1 MSVSSAAAI
10 CVAVTPAGRG
20 VLTAEDCVVILV
32 ADVVVAMEAEKEVAM
47 DQEVVGMGPVD
58 EAVEEVAVMAP
69 V

>member
-1 MSVSSAAAI
+1 MKVEAAMEAAA
-10 CVAVTPAGRG
+10 RG

>member
-1 MSVSSAAAI
+1 M
-10 CVAVTPAGRG
+10 
-20 VLTAEDCVVILV
+20 LTAEDCVVILV